1 MDVDQNKNAT
11 QPVIGLIAGLAGVA
25 KNGIALFLSR
35 LELAALEISEL
46 RNHLLKLLWVMA
58 LAIMALWFTLAYGT
72 VLLVYLTWDY
82 LGWNVLWLITLGFFS
97 LATILLFYAQ
107 GLLRQDKLALP
118 STMAEI
124 KADRE
129 FLL

>member
-11 QPVIGLIAGLAGVA
+11 QPVIGLIAGLGGVA

>member
-1 MDVDQNKNAT
+1 MNIDQDKNAT

-58 LAIMALWFTLAYGT
+58 LAIMALWFAVAYGT

-97 LATILLFYAQ
+97 LAAILLFYVQ
-107 GLLRQDKLALP
+107 GLLQQHKLGLP

-129 FLL
+129 YLL